1 MDGPFPYA
9 LGQPVGARANMGLIT
24 LRADETFE
32 YDMRRLMAQE
42 GVGFYVSRT
51 RSAPDVTAETL
62 AQMEQDLPAAA
73 GLLPNPIDFDVIGYG
88 CTSGTSVIGPARIA
102 ELISHHCRT
111 KQVSDPLTALIAACH
126 AMQIKRLAVLSP
138 YIEDVSKTLRRRLLE
153 AHIETPLF
161 GSFEE
166 PLETN
171 VARISHHSVVEAAC
185 ALWSDQNVDAL
196 FLSCTNL
203 QTFESIREIETVIN
217 APVFSSNQVL
227 AWHMKSLSGSLGL
240 HHGPGRLFAR

>member
-1 MDGPFPYA
+1 
-9 LGQPVGARANMGLIT
+9 MGLIT
-24 LRADETFE
+24 LQADETIE
-32 YDMRRLMAQE
+32 YDMRRLMPQQ
-42 GVGFYVSRT
+42 GVGLYVSRI
-51 RSAPDVTAETL
+51 RSAPDVTSETL

-73 GLLPNPIDFDVIGYG
+73 GLLPDPIDFDVVGYG
-88 CTSGTSVIGPARIA
+88 CTSGTSVIGPERIA
-102 ELISHHCRT
+102 ELVSRNCRT

-126 AMQIKRLAVLSP
+126 AIQIKRLAVLSP

-171 VARISHHSVVEAAC
+171 VARISHNSVVEAAC
-185 ALWSDQNVDAL
+185 ALWSDQSVDAL

-203 QTFESIREIETVIN
+203 QTFEAIPAIEAVIN
-217 APVFSSNQVL
+217 APVLSSNQVL
-227 AWHMKSLSGSLGL
+227 AWHMQSLSGLLGL

>member
-1 MDGPFPYA
+1 
-9 LGQPVGARANMGLIT
+9 MGLIT
-24 LRADETFE
+24 LQADETVQ
-32 YDMRRLMAQE
+32 YDMRRLMPQE

-171 VARISHHSVVEAAC
+171 VARISHH
-185 ALWSDQNVDAL
+185 
-196 FLSCTNL
+196 
-203 QTFESIREIETVIN
+203 
-217 APVFSSNQVL
+217 
-227 AWHMKSLSGSLGL
+227 
-240 HHGPGRLFAR
+240 